1 MGSGAELLLKMKN
14 VAGIFASQPLKFRS
28 QSNCRVHN
36 LGIRIST
43 DFPDHQN
50 TFLSLLYRLDD
61 ADWKKVV
68 DGAVGDSSSRQPGHA
83 HLVRILPG
91 QTPPGVGQFAEPAET
106 ERRLLLK
113 GKYSLADQVDSSA
126 EFMYGHRYWPNV
138 KRAVAEHAVTAI
150 STAPFADQIREVA
163 RKVSENV
170 NAPESLLVGIVAV
183 AFGSLQQV
191 GLDFFR
197 RPARQV
203 LARTGISRRRRS
215 SKSGRRTTSRD

>member
-1 MGSGAELLLKMKN
+1 MVQWAIHPVDSRATR
-14 VAGIFASQPLKFRS
+14 IWFAF
-28 QSNCRVHN
+28 
-36 LGIRIST
+36 
-43 DFPDHQN
+43 FPVKLHRA
-50 TFLSLLYRLDD
+50 L
-61 ADWKKVV
+61 ADSPNRR
-68 DGAVGDSSSRQPGHA
+68 DG
-83 HLVRILPG
+83 
-91 QTPPGVGQFAEPAET
+91 
-106 ERRLLLK
+106 RRLLLK

-197 RPARQV
+197 RPAAPDKYGKDWNKSAEKVVEERARRQ
-203 LARTGISRRRRS
+203 AGID
-215 SKSGRRTTSRD
+215 GNLPVGQ